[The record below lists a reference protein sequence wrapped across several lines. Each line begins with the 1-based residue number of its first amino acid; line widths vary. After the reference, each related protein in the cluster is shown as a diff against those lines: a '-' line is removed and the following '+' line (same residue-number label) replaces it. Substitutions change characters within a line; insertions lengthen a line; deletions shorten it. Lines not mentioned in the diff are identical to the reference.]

1 MDSKDYVMDANIV
14 MSMLISRL
22 SQTLGFL
29 SQFSVYSPDYIVQEL
44 DLYTDLIR
52 RRTKFTEEQLSR
64 YTLSLFRQLT
74 IVPRLCIDES
84 TIKAAHQLCSGI
96 DIKDTAYVAV
106 AYQLGCSLVTRDKPL
121 YTGLRRKGFR
131 SVILYDEFLDS
142 I

>member
-1 MDSKDYVMDANIV
+1 MDSKDYVLDANIV
-14 MSMLISRL
+14 VSMLISGRA
-22 SQTLGFL
+22 QTLAFL
-29 SQFSVYSPDYIVQEL
+29 SQFSIYSPDFIVQEL

-52 RRTKFTEEQLSR
+52 GKTKLTDEQLSR

-74 IVPRLCIDES
+74 IVPRLCIGES
-84 TIKAAHQLCSGI
+84 MVKAAHQLCSGI

-106 AYQLGCSLVTRDKPL
+106 ACQLGCSLVTRDKTL

-131 SVILYDEFLDS
+131 SVILFDDFLGS

>member
-1 MDSKDYVMDANIV
+1 MDSKDYVLDANIV
-14 MSMLISRL
+14 VSMLISGRA
-22 SQTLGFL
+22 QTLAFL
-29 SQFSVYSPDYIVQEL
+29 SQFSIYSPDFIVQEL

-52 RRTKFTEEQLSR
+52 GKTKLTDEQLSR

-74 IVPRLCIDES
+74 IVPRLCIGES
-84 TIKAAHQLCSGI
+84 MVKADHQLCSGI

-106 AYQLGCSLVTRDKPL
+106 ACQLGCSLVTRDKTL

-131 SVILYDEFLDS
+131 SVILFDDFLGS